1 MEKVLL
7 LVGLG
12 VSSVQDL
19 RWKKVWLP
27 LLWGITVILLIK
39 NYFDSRHGFS
49 WLICA
54 LFFIVI
60 FLVAHRVSGG
70 QIGVGD
76 AFLFGMTGAGLGW
89 KRNCMLVYA
98 TFFLAFLVAL
108 LLVVLRKK
116 GRKYEIP
123 LSPFVFAAYLF
134 VGLGC

>member
-27 LLWGITVILLIK
+27 LLWGITVILLVK

-108 LLVVLRKK
+108 HLVVLRKK

-123 LSPFVFAAYLF
+123 LSPLVFAAYLF
-134 VGLGC
+134 VGLGW